1 MARSNILFTSAGRRV
16 ELIHLFVAAL
26 EKLGLDG
33 TVVTADLRRSV
44 PTSFVAGYHEL
55 VPRVTDPYYVE
66 RLKEICVER
75 KISLVVPLVDPE
87 LTVLAPFRDDFAA
100 LGTTMLV
107 SSPEANEIC
116 ADKFLTS

>member
-44 PTSFVAGYHEL
+44 PLPGDI
-55 VPRVTDPYYVE
+55 P
-66 RLKEICVER
+66 
-75 KISLVVPLVDPE
+75 
-87 LTVLAPFRDDFAA
+87 AA
-100 LGTTMLV
+100 
-107 SSPEANEIC
+107 AC
-116 ADKFLTS
+116 AL